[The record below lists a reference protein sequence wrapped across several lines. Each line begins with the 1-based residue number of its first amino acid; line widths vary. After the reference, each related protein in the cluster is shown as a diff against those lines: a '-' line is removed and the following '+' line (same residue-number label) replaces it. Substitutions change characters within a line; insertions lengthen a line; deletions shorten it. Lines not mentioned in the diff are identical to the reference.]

1 MVWKPSLATVFS
13 VCSARVSSA
22 FKRSL
27 NKPQFLRDL
36 SWRASGQRARE
47 GAQGI
52 LMSNVSLGGNNY
64 SKNWI
69 SFRSWNWI
77 YKKLTEHILAS
88 AWLSLWGRHLAGV
101 LTLSSG
107 MLEFQFQVHP
117 VFCIHCSFNW
127 AATAGLT
134 AWWNPGWS
142 GHLIP
147 HLRFLYVYVLSLELC
162 PIQLFATLWTVA
174 HQAVSMGFSRQEYW
188 SGLPC
193 PPPGDTPHPGI
204 EPVFLTSPALTGR
217 FFNTS
222 ATWDAPYMY
231 AAAAELLQSCPT
243 LSDPVD
249 GSPPGSPSLGFSRQ
263 EHWSGLPFPSPMH
276 ESEK

>member
-1 MVWKPSLATVFS
+1 MFLKTYFDTKAVFVLNEFPKHGLRLVHGVARAINASSLISAATAPKFSKFEVKNTFCPQLSNGLETQPSNS
-13 VCSARVSSA
+13 VQCLLSTSQLCLQTQFEQTSVP
-22 FKRSL
+22 KRPL
-27 NKPQFLRDL
+27 LE
-36 SWRASGQRARE
+36 ASGQRARE

-69 SFRSWNWI
+69 SFRSLNWI

-117 VFCIHCSFNW
+117 VFCIHCSLNW
-127 AATAGLT
+127 AAIAGLT

-162 PIQLFATLWTVA
+162 PIQLFATLWTVE
-174 HQAVSMGFSRQEYW
+174 HQAPLSMGFSRQEY
-188 SGLPC
+188 
-193 PPPGDTPHPGI
+193 
-204 EPVFLTSPALTGR
+204 
-217 FFNTS
+217 
-222 ATWDAPYMY
+222 
-231 AAAAELLQSCPT
+231 
-243 LSDPVD
+243 
-249 GSPPGSPSLGFSRQ
+249 
-263 EHWSGLPFPSPMH
+263 
-276 ESEK
+276 